1 MKLKIIPFLLAGSVL
16 LTACQQNANN
26 ITSPTI
32 QKEDAVAVVN
42 GQYISKFA
50 LETLTEEVSER
61 ARGQEIPTDKL
72 IDELVRR
79 KLLVQEAES
88 KHLGQTPEIQER
100 LSMMKNAL
108 LSQLAIEDFMLAN
121 PVTDS
126 ELKAEY
132 DKQISAVA
140 GTEYKAR
147 HILVAEENDAVLIIA
162 ELDKGADFAELAKT
176 KSTGPSKTQG
186 GDLGWFSAQQMVPP
200 FSAAVVALENGKYT
214 KIPVKTQFGWH
225 VILREDLREQTPPP
239 FEAVKA
245 QLEPLVQRQK
255 MTTYL
260 DSLRKD
266 AKVEILIPV
275 EQPEPVAVIETVT
288 EEATP
293 TTDTVEEITPTTD
306 TVAETVEKISSTA
319 DTVTET
325 VKELNEEA
333 VPTTE

>member
-1 MKLKIIPFLLAGSVL
+1 MKLKVIPFLLAGSVL

-26 ITSPTI
+26 ITSPSI

-61 ARGQEIPTDKL
+61 ARGQKIPTDKL

-88 KHLGQTPEIQER
+88 KHLDQAPETLER
-100 LSMMKNAL
+100 LAMMKNAL
-108 LSQLAIEDFMLAN
+108 LSQLAIEDYMKAN

-132 DKQISAVA
+132 DKQIAAVA

-147 HILVAEENDAVLIIA
+147 HILVADENDAVLIIA
-162 ELDKGADFAELAKT
+162 ELDKGADFTELAKT
-176 KSTGPSKTQG
+176 KSTGPSNTKG

-214 KIPVKTQFGWH
+214 KTPVKTQFGWH
-225 VILREDLREQTPPP
+225 IILREDSREQTPPP

-245 QLEPLVQRQK
+245 QIEPLVQRQK

-266 AKVEILIPV
+266 AKVEILIPI

-293 TTDTVEEITPTTD
+293 TTVTVTDTVEEITPTTD
-306 TVAETVEKISSTA
+306 TVTETVE
-319 DTVTET
+319 
-325 VKELNEEA
+325 ELDEEA

>member
-1 MKLKIIPFLLAGSVL
+1 MKLKVIPFLLAGSVL

-26 ITSPTI
+26 ITSPSI

-61 ARGQEIPTDKL
+61 ARGQKIPTDKL

-79 KLLVQEAES
+79 ELLVQQAES
-88 KHLGQTPEIQER
+88 KHLDQTPETQER
-100 LSMMKNAL
+100 LAMMKNAL
-108 LSQLAIEDFMLAN
+108 LSQLAIEDYMKAN

-132 DKQISAVA
+132 DKQIAAVA
-140 GTEYKAR
+140 GTEYKAS
-147 HILVAEENDAVLIIA
+147 HILVPEESEAVLIIA

-186 GDLGWFSAQQMVPP
+186 GDLGWFAAKQMVPP
-200 FSAAVVALENGKYT
+200 FSEAVVALENGKYT
-214 KIPVKTQFGWH
+214 KTPVKTQFGWH
-225 VILREDLREQTPPP
+225 VILREDSREQTPPP

-255 MTTYL
+255 MTAYL
-260 DSLRKD
+260 DSLLKD
-266 AKVEILIPV
+266 AKVEILV
-275 EQPEPVAVIETVT
+275 SDEQPEPAAVIETVT
-288 EEATP
+288 EEVTP
-293 TTDTVEEITPTTD
+293 TTGTVTDTVEEITPTTD
-306 TVAETVEKISSTA
+306 TVTETVEE
-319 DTVTET
+319 V
-325 VKELNEEA
+325 EA
-333 VPTTE
+333 VPAAE

>member
-1 MKLKIIPFLLAGSVL
+1 MKLKVIPFLLAGSVL

-61 ARGQEIPTDKL
+61 ARGQKIPTEKL

-79 KLLVQEAES
+79 KLLVQQAES
-88 KHLGQTPEIQER
+88 KHLDQTPETQER
-100 LSMMKNAL
+100 LAMMKNAL
-108 LSQLAIEDFMLAN
+108 LSQLAIEDYMKAN

-132 DKQISAVA
+132 DKQIAAVA
-140 GTEYKAR
+140 GTEYKAS
-147 HILVAEENDAVLIIA
+147 HILVPEESEAVLIIA

-186 GDLGWFSAQQMVPP
+186 GDLGWFAAKQMVPE

-214 KIPVKTQFGWH
+214 ETPVKTQFGWH
-225 VILREDLREQTPPP
+225 VILREDSREQTPPP

-255 MTTYL
+255 MTAYL
-260 DSLRKD
+260 DSLLKD
-266 AKVEILIPV
+266 AKVEILISD

-293 TTDTVEEITPTTD
+293 TTDTVTDTVEEITPT
-306 TVAETVEKISSTA
+306 S

-325 VKELNEEA
+325 VDEVEA
-333 VPTTE
+333 VPTAE